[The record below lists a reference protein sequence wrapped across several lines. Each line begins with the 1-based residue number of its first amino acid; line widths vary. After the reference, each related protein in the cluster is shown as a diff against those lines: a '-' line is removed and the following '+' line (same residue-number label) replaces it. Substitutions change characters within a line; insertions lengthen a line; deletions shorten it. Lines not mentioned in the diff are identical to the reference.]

1 MALTHTIKTFE
12 VEENESTKT
21 RVGFMI
27 EDDTDG
33 SVLMIDKLI
42 TTGSKTDN
50 EITAEAYTAAQAET
64 DAWQSDKANIGKK
77 WNPDTNQ
84 ME

>member
-1 MALTHTIKTFE
+1 MAITHTIKTFE
-12 VEENESTKT
+12 VEENEPTKT

-27 EDDTDG
+27 EDDTDN
-33 SVLMIDKLI
+33 SLLVIDKLI

-50 EITAEAYTAAQAET
+50 QITQEAFEAAQAET
-64 DAWQSDKANIGKK
+64 DAWQANKANIGKK

>member
-1 MALTHTIKTFE
+1 MALTYTIKTFE
-12 VEENESTKT
+12 VDSNESTKT
-21 RVGFMI
+21 RVGFTI
-27 EDDTDG
+27 IDDTDD
-33 SVLMIDKLI
+33 SVFLIDRLV

-50 EITAEAYTAAQAET
+50 TITQEAHTAAQAEVT
-64 DAWQSDKANIGKK
+64 AWVSSKTNIGKT

>member
-1 MALTHTIKTFE
+1 MALTYKIKTFAIE
-12 VEENESTKT
+12 TDNTSKT

-50 EITAEAYTAAQAET
+50 EITAEAYAAAQAET